1 MNATPFVT
9 PLFQAYEFA
18 PEPESVTDVP
28 AQTAK
33 SFPASAVGKA
43 LTVTVT

>member
-18 PEPESVTDVP
+18 PEPESVTAVP
-28 AQTAK
+28 AQTVWLA
-33 SFPASAVGKA
+33 PASVDGKG